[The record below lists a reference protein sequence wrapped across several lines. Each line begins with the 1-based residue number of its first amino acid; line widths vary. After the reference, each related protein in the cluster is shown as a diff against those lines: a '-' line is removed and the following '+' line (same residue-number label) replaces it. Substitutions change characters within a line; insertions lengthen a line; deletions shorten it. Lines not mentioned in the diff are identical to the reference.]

1 MTAVKKERKLFVRD
15 ASAVFDP
22 SGVYRYALWR
32 WWTDD
37 LKDQRFVNFV
47 MLNPST
53 ADGEKDDPTIKKCM
67 SYADAW
73 GFKRLAVT
81 NLFALRSTD
90 PTNIETGWSDVV
102 KRKVDDPI
110 GPQNDET
117 IKSIAFH
124 ATAIIGAWGNDGWLL
139 DRPAA
144 VKQLLRP
151 YATKFYFLRMNGTGE
166 PAHPLFL
173 PSSLTPMLWEK
184 RL

>member
-1 MTAVKKERKLFVRD
+1 MKKEKKLFVRH
-15 ASAVFDP
+15 ASAVVDP
-22 SGVYRYALWR
+22 TGAYRYALWR
-32 WWTDD
+32 WWTEDPSD
-37 LKDQRFVNFV
+37 LRFVNFV

-67 SYADAW
+67 AYADAW
-73 GFKRLAVT
+73 GFRRMGVT

-90 PTNIETGWSDVV
+90 PTNIETGWSDVI
-102 KRKVDDPI
+102 KKKVADPI

-117 IKSIAFH
+117 IIGVATH
-124 ATAIIGAWGNDGWLL
+124 ATAIICAWGNDGWLL

-151 YATKFYFLRMNGTGE
+151 FASKLHFLRLNGTGE

-173 PSSLTPMLWEK
+173 SGAITPTRWEL
-184 RL
+184 R